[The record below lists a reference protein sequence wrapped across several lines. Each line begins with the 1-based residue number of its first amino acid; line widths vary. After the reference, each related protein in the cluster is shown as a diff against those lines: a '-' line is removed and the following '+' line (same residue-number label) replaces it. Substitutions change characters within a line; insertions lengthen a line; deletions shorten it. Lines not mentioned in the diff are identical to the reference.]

1 MESILGKPMEECKP
15 LVGLPNVGDYISFK
29 IIGQLSK
36 TSEIVGSENIKG
48 LVTHVNCKLETAD
61 IFVINSKL
69 FLKVILDLVIY
80 YYTNI

>member
-1 MESILGKPMEECKP
+1 MEECKP
-15 LVGLPNVGDYISFK
+15 LIGLPNVGDYISFK

-69 FLKVILDLVIY
+69 FFKVILDLVIY

>member
-1 MESILGKPMEECKP
+1 MEECKP

-69 FLKVILDLVIY
+69 FFKVILDLVIY